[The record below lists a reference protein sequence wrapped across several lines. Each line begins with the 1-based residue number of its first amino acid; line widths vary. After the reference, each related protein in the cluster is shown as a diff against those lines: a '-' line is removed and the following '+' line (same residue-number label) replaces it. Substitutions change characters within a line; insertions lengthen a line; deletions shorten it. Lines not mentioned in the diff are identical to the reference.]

1 MTAEEMVGWHHQ
13 PSVQM
18 SLSKLQEL
26 VMDREAQRAAFHG
39 VTKSDT
45 T

>member
-13 PSVQM
+13 PSMQM
-18 SLSKLQEL
+18 SLSKLHEL

-39 VTKSDT
+39 VTK
-45 T
+45 